1 MTRAPHATTRAAR
14 VRGQAATESVIVAVL
29 VAMLLFVGEPS
40 LLERL
45 LEAIRQAYA
54 GFSHAIALP

>member
-1 MTRAPHATTRAAR
+1 MTPASRI
-14 VRGQAATESVIVAVL
+14 RGQAATESVIVAAL
-29 VAMLLFVGEPS
+29 VAMVLFVGEPS

-54 GFSHAIALP
+54 GFTHAIALP